1 MSDAWDYVAV
11 AILGLLVGLAELVS
25 RYRDTPQAAIVKIPA
40 LVYVGL
46 NVAASILA
54 LALIRGYNWTFN
66 TAGASQRWTQM
77 LVAGV
82 GAMAVFRTSLFVV
95 RAGDRDIGV
104 GPGGFLQIFR
114 DAADRE
120 VDRLRATARSVNF
133 AKLMKGLDYKKTSEG
148 LVPYCLALMQN
159 VPGEEQQKL
168 QHAVDLLTKDDTCDD
183 AIKVRILG
191 LHLLNVVGPA
201 VLTAAV
207 EALRDEPYRR
217 ASTGSTFA
225 ARRVGT
231 QHAISATPAN
241 NNATCQVPD
250 VPLPPPPSG
259 WQARAGQSEN
269 RRSGCPA
276 RPCDNLQGIG
286 HANSLCPAAHHFVV
300 RPDCA
305 GLSRRRAQPDQ
316 SRPRR
321 HASEGAIQTRTGIFT

>member
-1 MSDAWDYVAV
+1 MLDYVAV
-11 AILGLLVGLAELVS
+11 AMLGLLVGLAELVS
-25 RYRDTPQAAIVKIPA
+25 RYRDAPQAAIVKIPA

-46 NVAASILA
+46 NVAASVLA

-66 TAGASQRWTQM
+66 AAGASQRWTQM

-120 VDRLRATARSVNF
+120 VDRLRATARSVNV

-168 QHAVDLLTKDDTCDD
+168 QHAVDLLTKDDTVDD

-207 EALRDEPYRR
+207 EALRDEL
-217 ASTGSTFA
+217 THT
-225 ARRVGT
+225 
-231 QHAISATPAN
+231 ATPS
-241 NNATCQVPD
+241 PD
-250 VPLPPPPSG
+250 RLSP
-259 WQARAGQSEN
+259 
-269 RRSGCPA
+269 
-276 RPCDNLQGIG
+276 
-286 HANSLCPAAHHFVV
+286 PAA
-300 RPDCA
+300 
-305 GLSRRRAQPDQ
+305 
-316 SRPRR
+316 
-321 HASEGAIQTRTGIFT
+321 